1 MMNCYSTQVMGNLD
15 KCKFTESDNPTN
27 WNTILSEDVNALL
40 K

>member
-1 MMNCYSTQVMGNLD
+1 MINCYSTQVMGNVD
-15 KCKFTESDNPTN
+15 KCKFTESDNPN